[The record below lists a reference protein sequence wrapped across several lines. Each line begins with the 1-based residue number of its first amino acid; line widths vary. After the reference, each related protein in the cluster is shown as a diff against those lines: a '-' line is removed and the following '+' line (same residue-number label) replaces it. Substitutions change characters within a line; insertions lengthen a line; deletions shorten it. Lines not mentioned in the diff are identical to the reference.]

1 MEECLPSN
9 MKTEI
14 QRLIDILE
22 HTFEKNAWHG
32 PAMMEVLTE
41 IDERIVNKKLNDTH
55 SILELVAHMTAWRNF
70 VTERLLGNTSFE
82 VSEEM
87 NFPASS
93 SWSQAVDSLRQS
105 QSRLIDSLEKF
116 PVERLNELVAN
127 RPYKFSTMAHGIIHH
142 DLYHLGQIVLI
153 KKIHQ

>member
-1 MEECLPSN
+1 MVECLPSN

-32 PAMMEVLTE
+32 PSVMEVLTD
-41 IDERIVNKKLNDTH
+41 IDAGIVNKKINDSH

-70 VTERLLGNTSFE
+70 VTERLLGNETFE

-87 NFPASS
+87 NFPIAS
-93 SWSQAVDSLRQS
+93 SWSNEVSSLRQS
-105 QSRLIDSLEKF
+105 QEKLIATLKKF
-116 PVERLNELVAN
+116 PIERLHDVVPN
-127 RPYKFSTMAHGIIHH
+127 RPYKFFTMAHGIIHH
-142 DLYHLGQIVLI
+142 DLYHLGQIILI
-153 KKIHQ
+153 KRIHT